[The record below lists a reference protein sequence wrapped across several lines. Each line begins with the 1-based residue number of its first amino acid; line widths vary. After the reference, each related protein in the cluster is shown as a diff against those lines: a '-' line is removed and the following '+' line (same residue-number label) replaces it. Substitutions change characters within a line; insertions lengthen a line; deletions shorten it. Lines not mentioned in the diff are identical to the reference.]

1 MYMVCLC
8 VVVGFVANHV
18 YFIVFLLECLFFLRS
33 MRVDVI
39 AYKKDLSRVKMH
51 CIDLDDVPVMYK
63 LYIE

>member
-39 AYKKDLSRVKMH
+39 AYKKDLSRVKIH
-51 CIDLDDVPVMYK
+51 CI
-63 LYIE
+63 